1 MNKTEGC
8 ISENENNLFHQL
20 DAIRDCRVVLKH
32 DLTQADFSKHEL
44 TKRFNVYLNFTVT
57 CRTNSL
63 VYKRELT
70 SRQEE
75 IYELIKSL
83 HDSGL
88 GYRRIAKRLRDM
100 NIKTARGSVFKNNNV
115 FAVIKRY
122 EERQV
127 RIREE
132 RNRKYE
138 HKWGKMYLTFER
150 K

>member
-1 MNKTEGC
+1 M
-8 ISENENNLFHQL
+8 
-20 DAIRDCRVVLKH
+20 
-32 DLTQADFSKHEL
+32 
-44 TKRFNVYLNFTVT
+44 
-57 CRTNSL
+57 

-127 RIREE
+127 RIKEE

-138 HKWGKMYLTFER
+138 HKWGKMYLTFCYNTEKNKANIKFETQIIR
-150 K
+150 FILNDEGLMKSDATVRLRVLLSREYLDKIQIGLLDM

>member
-1 MNKTEGC
+1 M
-8 ISENENNLFHQL
+8 
-20 DAIRDCRVVLKH
+20 
-32 DLTQADFSKHEL
+32 
-44 TKRFNVYLNFTVT
+44 
-57 CRTNSL
+57 

-70 SRQEE
+70 NRQEE

-127 RIREE
+127 RLREE

>member
-1 MNKTEGC
+1 MEK
-8 ISENENNLFHQL
+8 IHSNEFNLFHQSKPL
-20 DAIRDCRVVLKH
+20 GNCRVVLKH
-32 DLTQADFSKHEL
+32 DLTQADFSKHDL

-63 VYKRELT
+63 VYKRELA

-75 IYELIKSL
+75 MFELIKSI

-88 GYRRIAKRLRDM
+88 EYRLIAKRLRDI
-100 NIKTARGSVFKNNNV
+100 NIKTARGCVCKNNNV

-138 HKWGKMYLTFER
+138 HKWGKMYFTFKR

>member
-1 MNKTEGC
+1 MLKKNDTYSRK
-8 ISENENNLFHQL
+8 SHSNLLCH
-20 DAIRDCRVVLKH
+20 CRVV
-32 DLTQADFSKHEL
+32 SKHEL

-57 CRTNSL
+57 CSVNSL

-122 EERQV
+122 AERQA
-127 RIREE
+127 RLE
-132 RNRKYE
+132 RHSYTSEMKFS
-138 HKWGKMYLTFER
+138 KMKLEWL
-150 K
+150 KES

>member
-1 MNKTEGC
+1 M
-8 ISENENNLFHQL
+8 
-20 DAIRDCRVVLKH
+20 
-32 DLTQADFSKHEL
+32 
-44 TKRFNVYLNFTVT
+44 
-57 CRTNSL
+57 
-63 VYKRELT
+63 
-70 SRQEE
+70 
-75 IYELIKSL
+75 IKSL

-88 GYRRIAKRLRDM
+88 GYRLIAKRLRDM
-100 NIKTARGSVFKNNNV
+100 KIKTARGNVFKNNNV

-138 HKWGKMYLTFER
+138 KKWGKMYLTFER

>member
-1 MNKTEGC
+1 M
-8 ISENENNLFHQL
+8 
-20 DAIRDCRVVLKH
+20 
-32 DLTQADFSKHEL
+32 
-44 TKRFNVYLNFTVT
+44 

-75 IYELIKSL
+75 IYELIKSM

-122 EERQV
+122 TGSQYYDEKRMPKKDINALKEVLLAYQ
-127 RIREE
+127 E
-132 RNRKYE
+132 
-138 HKWGKMYLTFER
+138 MQ
-150 K
+150 

>member
-1 MNKTEGC
+1 MN
-8 ISENENNLFHQL
+8 ENETYNQRSNSQLFSH
-20 DAIRDCRVVLKH
+20 CRVVSKH
-32 DLTQADFSKHEL
+32 ELTQADFSKHEL

-57 CRTNSL
+57 YRTNSL

-75 IYELIKSL
+75 IYELIKSM

>member
-1 MNKTEGC
+1 M
-8 ISENENNLFHQL
+8 
-20 DAIRDCRVVLKH
+20 
-32 DLTQADFSKHEL
+32 
-44 TKRFNVYLNFTVT
+44 

-70 SRQEE
+70 NRQEE

-88 GYRRIAKRLRDM
+88 GYRRIAKRLGDM
-100 NIKTARGSVFKNNNV
+100 NIKTARGNVFKNNNV
-115 FAVIKRY
+115 FAPVIKRY

-127 RIREE
+127 RLREG

>member
-1 MNKTEGC
+1 M
-8 ISENENNLFHQL
+8 
-20 DAIRDCRVVLKH
+20 
-32 DLTQADFSKHEL
+32 
-44 TKRFNVYLNFTVT
+44 
-57 CRTNSL
+57 

-122 EERQV
+122 AERQA
-127 RIREE
+127 RLE
-132 RNRKYE
+132 RHSYTSEMKFSE
-138 HKWGKMYLTFER
+138 MKLEWLKD
-150 K
+150 

>member
-1 MNKTEGC
+1 MN
-8 ISENENNLFHQL
+8 
-20 DAIRDCRVVLKH
+20 RDLATA
-32 DLTQADFSKHEL
+32 DLSSRDL

-57 CRTNSL
+57 CRTNSF

-70 SRQEE
+70 NRQEE
-75 IYELIKSL
+75 IYELIKFM

-127 RIREE
+127 RLREE

-138 HKWGKMYLTFER
+138 KKRGKMYLTFER

>member
-1 MNKTEGC
+1 MVYDVC
-8 ISENENNLFHQL
+8 IETSH
-20 DAIRDCRVVLKH
+20 ITPHKRYCRVVLKH
-32 DLTQADFSKHEL
+32 DLAQADFSKHEL

-75 IYELIKSL
+75 IYELIKSM

-100 NIKTARGSVFKNNNV
+100 NIKTARGSIFKNNNV
-115 FAVIKRY
+115 FRSHK
-122 EERQV
+122 E
-127 RIREE
+127 IR
-132 RNRKYE
+132 RATGTY
-138 HKWGKMYLTFER
+138 
-150 K
+150 